1 MTVTEYKAD
10 LQGCNVQFHG
20 HKKVRPFPPPSIPYH
35 LKERAEKPLQE
46 KMDQDA
52 IEEYPSG
59 ELAPWVSDRVL
70 APKEDDSIRMTL
82 DACHVNEAI
91 LQTYPKAE
99 RC

>member
-1 MTVTEYKAD
+1 
-10 LQGCNVQFHG
+10 
-20 HKKVRPFPPPSIPYH
+20 
-35 LKERAEKPLQE
+35 
-46 KMDQDA
+46 MDQDA

-59 ELAPWVSDRVL
+59 ELVPWVSDRVL